1 MMHPGQ
7 LEILDTNRVYVTPGE
22 KTNEEEIMISG
33 GGFHALYR
41 GELTDFME
49 KCLFKRCLKD
59 ALMKI
64 LRDGSEQAAVQVAN
78 QWINTL
84 YAGTEENR

>member
-59 ALMKI
+59 AISKVI
-64 LRDGSEQAAVQVAN
+64 RNGSDSAVQVAN
-78 QWINTL
+78 TWINTL
-84 YAGTEENR
+84 YARTEENR